1 MNNETRLTLTYFTV
15 KLNLV
20 SHAVV
25 WGDLFIE
32 SEKKKI
38 QQRMKMTESLCLYKT
53 CTSLGYIY

>member
-1 MNNETRLTLTYFTV
+1 MNDETRLTLTYFTV

-20 SHAVV
+20 SHAVI

-32 SEKKKI
+32 SEKNI